1 MYSLYRLLCYQCI
14 EYVSYIVMMK
24 TYLKTSLSRIGMIDY
39 IVNEMCEV
47 NKLYD
52 NV

>member
-1 MYSLYRLLCYQCI
+1 MYSLYRLMCYQCI
-14 EYVSYIVMMK
+14 EHVSYIMMMK
-24 TYLKTSLSRIGMIDY
+24 TYLSCIGMIDY
-39 IVNEMCEV
+39 IVNGLYGV

>member
-1 MYSLYRLLCYQCI
+1 MYSLYRLMCYQCI
-14 EYVSYIVMMK
+14 GHASYIEMMK
-24 TYLKTSLSRIGMIDY
+24 TYLNTSLSCIGMIDY
-39 IVNEMCEV
+39 IVNGLYGV